1 MQKLADHGTDFLR
14 EAVVTPELICKLVPW
29 DLASQDDLKAV
40 AAIIMGWRLNVQ
52 RAIGLTPRGG
62 HRAKQQNTMPTLPRA
77 ENTSLGNVQGIAQP
91 SFSPARMQRG
101 RPGAMAAVAELC
113 KHRLLAIQTFLRRQ
127 HPPMYPHRPSLR
139 VRLLVHTQCRYSC
152 LLHIHPLRLL
162 GRPIYLIIQH
172 ICHTIPVHTRIFP
185 QVPFILRCILCTHS
199 HRVITLLH
207 LILRAETHRL

>member
-14 EAVVTPELICKLVPW
+14 EAVVTLELICKLVPW

-40 AAIIMGWRLNVQ
+40 AAIIMGWRLNAQ

-62 HRAKQQNTMPTLPRA
+62 HRMKQQNTMPTLPCA

-113 KHRLLAIQTFLRRQ
+113 KHRLLAIQTFFATSTSADVPSQTIATRSTSGAHPVPLQ
-127 HPPMYPHRPSLR
+127 LSAPHPPSPVAGPSNLPNNTAYLPYHSGAYLYLPPGSFYSQMYPMYSLPP
-139 VRLLVHTQCRYSC
+139 RYYPPAPNSQSRN
-152 LLHIHPLRLL
+152 P
-162 GRPIYLIIQH
+162 
-172 ICHTIPVHTRIFP
+172 
-185 QVPFILRCILCTHS
+185 
-199 HRVITLLH
+199 
-207 LILRAETHRL
+207 